1 MPTLI
6 VPNDYFASHEPDP
19 AFRHDVD
26 ASHQYGW
33 NIVFLSQESMDYDAI
48 RIIGTIP
55 EGDTVMYRGWMMPFG
70 LYRRLEKTVTDAG
83 GHMLTSY
90 EEYVKAHYLTGWLY
104 FFTDL
109 TFRTILVEK
118 TVTADVVDPNRKL
131 VQNTLLAV
139 GAMEQFGH
147 DRVFLK
153 EFVKSTDMLPGP
165 VPTDDLAA
173 VETMVEEFLKEP
185 DMFVHGIAV
194 REWVDLPENRVE
206 IRGWWRDGQ
215 WRAFTP
221 HPKTPGVPAP
231 IPAEVQSD
239 ISVRLT
245 RAGLKFVTVD
255 FVEDVNGKLWVVEI
269 GDGQVSGF
277 PDRTPT
283 ETIQKVLY
291 ESRF

>member
-19 AFRHDVD
+19 AFRRDVD

-55 EGDTVMYRGWMMPFG
+55 EGDTVMYRGWMIPFG
-70 LYRRLEKTVTDAG
+70 LYARLEKTVADAG
-83 GHMLTSY
+83 AHMFTSY
-90 EEYVKAHYLTGWLY
+90 EDYVKSHYIAGWLHLV
-104 FFTDL
+104 TDL

-118 TVTADVVDPNRKL
+118 TVTDAGGPGRKL
-131 VQNTLLAV
+131 VQNTLIAV
-139 GAMEQFGH
+139 DVMERFGH

-153 EFVKSTDMLPGP
+153 EYVKSIETLPGP
-165 VPTDDLAA
+165 VHTDDLVA
-173 VETMVEEFLKEP
+173 VEHLLTEFLKNP

-206 IRGWWRDGQ
+206 VRGWWRDGQ

-221 HPKTPGVPAP
+221 HPKTPGVPAA
-231 IPAEVQSD
+231 IPEDVQTD
-239 ISVRLT
+239 ISGRLT

-277 PDRTPT
+277 PDQTPT